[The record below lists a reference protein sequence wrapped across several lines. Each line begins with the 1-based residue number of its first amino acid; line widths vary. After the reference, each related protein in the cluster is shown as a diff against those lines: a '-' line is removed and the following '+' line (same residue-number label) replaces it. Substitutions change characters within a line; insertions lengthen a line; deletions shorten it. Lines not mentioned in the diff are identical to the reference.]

1 MFDHTG
7 CLKRYSGAVEILK
20 EFFDVRLD
28 LYRKRKEYLE
38 GQLTAEAA
46 KLTNQARFI
55 VEKIEGKV
63 VVGELRS
70 SVLHTRVH
78 AHACMHGTMLVIQRL
93 VGLLYCKTSHLGQT
107 NSVHGCINIHV
118 HV

>member
-70 SVLHTRVH
+70 GVLYTRVH
-78 AHACMHGTMLVIQRL
+78 AHACMGHTQCWSYNVWSACYT
-93 VGLLYCKTSHLGQT
+93 VKPVTLGRRT
-107 NSVHGCINIHV
+107 VCMAVLIYM
-118 HV
+118 

>member
-70 SVLHTRVH
+70 GLLHTIIIEYMR
-78 AHACMHGTMLVIQRL
+78 MHGSIIQR
-93 VGLLYCKTSHLGQT
+93 VVCLLPIEYFAGEKPL
-107 NSVHGCINIHV
+107 
-118 HV
+118 